1 MQPLTEKARSLYQRN
16 TGEYKQSGNRGLIFD
31 RFFDGYDTDFSIGKT
46 ADNSQLNQFVGL
58 CGDDIQLADAAS
70 RRIQLISNLNGEFG
84 VFSTDW
90 HFVTGM
96 GNSHPVEN
104 GFSWHPV
111 LGTPYLPG
119 SSVKGLLRAWME
131 HWVFAEHQEAE
142 RAALIAEWF
151 GTDAGHNNGKAG
163 DLIFFD
169 ALPVERPNVG
179 VDIMTPHMGKWYE
192 QGGEKITPDSTPGD
206 WHSPVPVSF
215 LVTKKARF
223 IFSVAPRVASARQQ
237 ASEAMAQLKKAL
249 EWLGAG
255 GKTAAG
261 YGHMSFDESDTLK
274 RFRNAEEHA
283 EQVQAEQKM
292 ASMSAEQRIMDAIE
306 QQLQKDEAS
315 KRPDPGGPCKGALR
329 SAIDQAADWPKAE
342 REALKALAERVLNF
356 HDGDKWKKKDKAK
369 ALYQRI
375 VQLCE

>member
-1 MQPLTEKARSLYQRN
+1 
-16 TGEYKQSGNRGLIFD
+16 FD

-70 RRIQLISNLNGEFG
+70 RRIQLISNLSGEFG

-151 GTDAGHNNGKAG
+151 GTDAGNNNGKAG
-163 DLIFFD
+163 D
-169 ALPVERPNVG
+169 
-179 VDIMTPHMGKWYE
+179 
-192 QGGEKITPDSTPGD
+192 
-206 WHSPVPVSF
+206 
-215 LVTKKARF
+215 
-223 IFSVAPRVASARQQ
+223 
-237 ASEAMAQLKKAL
+237 
-249 EWLGAG
+249 
-255 GKTAAG
+255 
-261 YGHMSFDESDTLK
+261 
-274 RFRNAEEHA
+274 
-283 EQVQAEQKM
+283 
-292 ASMSAEQRIMDAIE
+292 
-306 QQLQKDEAS
+306 
-315 KRPDPGGPCKGALR
+315 
-329 SAIDQAADWPKAE
+329 
-342 REALKALAERVLNF
+342 
-356 HDGDKWKKKDKAK
+356 
-369 ALYQRI
+369 
-375 VQLCE
+375 